1 MPRFVFWNI
10 KRKPLYDRVAR
21 IAVNDRADLV
31 ALAECPLEVGRFE
44 RALNESKVPTW
55 NAISEPKHGLQ
66 LFIRSGSGLR
76 LAPLLTDRHWL
87 IFSLRTENHPEML
100 VVVAHL
106 RSQLHHRFPD
116 RALELRRLVADINR
130 AERDREHSRTVLVG
144 DLNLDP
150 YSELIVQSD
159 TLHSVMT
166 KSLANRE
173 TRTVQAHPS
182 ERIFYNPMWG
192 LLGDRT
198 PGPPG
203 TYHRS
208 PSGVVCYHWH
218 LFDQV
223 LLRSGLGDNL
233 VELKIIETDGER
245 SLLTNNGLPDQG
257 NASDHLPIFFHL
269 EEPA

>member
-1 MPRFVFWNI
+1 MYERI
-10 KRKPLYDRVAR
+10 AR
-21 IAVNDRADLV
+21 IAVNERADLV
-31 ALAECPLEVGRFE
+31 ALAECPLEVGPIE
-44 RALNESKVPTW
+44 RALNESNHSKW
-55 NAISEPKHGLQ
+55 NVISDRKHGLR
-66 LFIRSGSGLR
+66 LFVRSGSGLH
-76 LAPLLTDRHWL
+76 LTPVLTDRHWL
-87 IFSLRTENHPEML
+87 IFSLRAENQLEML
-100 VVVAHL
+100 FIVAHL
-106 RSQLHHRFPD
+106 RSQRHHRFPD
-116 RALELRRLVADINR
+116 RALELRRLVADINQ

-166 KSLANRE
+166 KNLAKRE
-173 TRTVQAHPS
+173 TRNVQDHPS
-182 ERIFYNPMWG
+182 ERSFYNPMWG

-208 PSGVVCYHWH
+208 PSGVLCYHWH

-233 VELKIIETDGER
+233 VELKIIETDGVR
-245 SLLTNNGLPDQG
+245 SLLTKNGLPDQG
-257 NASDHLPIFFHL
+257 SASDHLPIFFHL